1 MKKFPYDMNVL
12 ILLITSNISLTECP
26 ISLVSLTLPQT
37 MRRGED
43 DFRRLFTSLN
53 IYIYI
58 YIICFVVVDNKV
70 LNTNIIVEQDTISQL
85 KLNNII

>member
-26 ISLVSLTLPQT
+26 ISVSLTLPQT

-70 LNTNIIVEQDTISQL
+70 LNTNIIVEQDIFISQL